1 MGKRGRRED
10 NANSNDGREAD
21 PSFETN
27 KTFVM
32 IIKNRNLSW
41 ETIDFSKRLCAL
53 LTHPTQAIPQLTT
66 GPPKARISEGR
77 VWGLKKPGRASG
89 PDGTKQLL

>member
-1 MGKRGRRED
+1 MRKRDRKED

-21 PSFETN
+21 PSFKTN

-66 GPPKARISEGR
+66 GPPKHAFQRG
-77 VWGLKKPGRASG
+77 GSG
-89 PDGTKQLL
+89 V